1 MADVIL
7 TQAQADDL
15 SSVIEALTA
24 WCPDENFESAMGD
37 LTNSCG
43 IEEPVDRITELCA
56 LLDAQTQ
63 TL

>member
-7 TQAQADDL
+7 TQEQASDL
-15 SSVIEALTA
+15 AAVTAALPA
-24 WCPDENFESAMGD
+24 WCPHDHHQSAKGD

-43 IEEPVDRITELCA
+43 VEEPVDRITEL
-56 LLDAQTQ
+56 LSILDPQ